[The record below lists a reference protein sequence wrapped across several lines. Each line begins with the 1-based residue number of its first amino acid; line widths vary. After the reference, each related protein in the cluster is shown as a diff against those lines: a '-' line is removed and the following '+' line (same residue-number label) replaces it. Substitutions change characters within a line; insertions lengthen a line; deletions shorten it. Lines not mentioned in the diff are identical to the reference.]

1 LSNYVGKS
9 QITGLEHLTDDQLL
23 QYHDMVNALSKYGT
37 RHSKIHLAHTDTKK
51 LYHLVRLLLEVEQ
64 ILVHQDLDLECN
76 GAILRSIRNGE
87 WSLQKIEEWFTE
99 KEKVLEDVYHK
110 STLQYSPNESIIKKV
125 LLETLEMHYGTISN
139 AISIDVNQN
148 IINDI
153 QQIINKYSS

>member
-64 ILVHQDLDLECN
+64 ILVHQDLLN
-76 GAILRSIRNGE
+76 F
-87 WSLQKIEEWFTE
+87 Q
-99 KEKVLEDVYHK
+99 
-110 STLQYSPNESIIKKV
+110 
-125 LLETLEMHYGTISN
+125 
-139 AISIDVNQN
+139 
-148 IINDI
+148 
-153 QQIINKYSS
+153 